1 MCHRFKVNGLEVNG
15 WALRLGLGVGLR
27 SALAGLTAALMVGC
41 GGGTPTPGAQG
52 EGGVAVAVGTLE
64 AEPPAMIPPE
74 GRQNASSS
82 PVVFDRLRGGV
93 WTANGDVGTL
103 SYVDIDARRVVRE
116 TALGSAAD
124 VRSVALSPDAKWV
137 AAVDRAGGAV
147 ALVDAESG
155 EVRRTVT
162 VGGHPRAAI
171 WDAANPRWLYIAVE
185 SGGAVAVVDRMLGV
199 VQSSIDVGRQP
210 SGLAVSARARELYV
224 THRIDGKVTVVSLP
238 EDVAVAEV
246 PLADEPFVAM
256 GVPSGKPFG
265 FESLALTPDG
275 TRAWIPHELLAPTHP
290 FVFSQTLFPAISVV
304 NLVVRAETPSDPN
317 SATVEGRKN
326 LFTAI
331 NLPGRTGQPEVLSQ
345 PCAVAIHPGALVA
358 WALACGSEDLI
369 KLDVNAGIAT
379 DLLRGLPGDHP
390 VGLTLDDTGQRLF
403 VVSDQSHTLATL
415 DTANGSL
422 IERTRV
428 YGDPIP
434 LVAHD
439 PVDPDLRAGLA
450 LFFRANS
457 SKGALATTGNN
468 WMSCGGCHLDGFDS
482 SNIGLVEALKPADP
496 QKDAQLGHSELADHF
511 SSAALANADLN
522 PHDLLTAL
530 LDQGGLA
537 PDRTGSNRAGEV
549 DPGHPTP
556 DALQMAQ
563 RLARVVAR
571 DLPAGPA
578 WLASRGTPDS
588 SFDSNVCGGCH
599 AAEYA
604 AWSSSVHA
612 HAADDPM
619 VLYGLRVERGTQ
631 GAQVGRLCAG
641 CHDPINARRG
651 DASFQ
656 GGRGV
661 TCLGCH
667 EVDGLVHAAGNGDL
681 QATAYDWTRD
691 HKARALAS
699 LDRLR
704 EPEFCGGCHQQFVP
718 GTGLAVIGTLDE
730 YHASSYVGQSRC
742 VDCHMTKAAGVADH
756 HFAGGNVYLG
766 KMFGDAVLQQ
776 EQQKNLSLALSVA
789 ARRVPGGVLVTL
801 KNQGAGHDF
810 PTGVTDIREPWVE
823 LEARDAGGHVVARI
837 GGPIAAGQAL
847 PPGAARLGTDIARSD
862 GTTLFAHEITDAVTV
877 PFDVRIPAREA
888 QALFVP
894 IDSPLPGSPSL
905 DAVVYYRNV
914 RLAYYLA
921 ATGGTDGLVDV
932 EIARVTVP

>member
-1 MCHRFKVNGLEVNG
+1 MNGP
-15 WALRLGLGVGLR
+15 ALRLFLAVELR
-27 SALAGLTAALMVGC
+27 AALLGLIAAFAGGC
-41 GGGTPTPGAQG
+41 GGGTPAPGVKAEAG
-52 EGGVAVAVGTLE
+52 APVALGPLE
-64 AEPPAMIPPE
+64 AEPPAAIPPE
-74 GRQNASSS
+74 ARQNASSS

-103 SYVDIDARRVVRE
+103 SYVDIEARRVVRE
-116 TALGSAAD
+116 VAVGSAAD
-124 VRSVALSPDAKWV
+124 VRSVALSPDAQWV

-155 EVRRTVT
+155 EVKRTLT
-162 VGGHPRAAI
+162 LGGHPRAAV
-171 WDAANPRWLYIAVE
+171 WDAANPRWLYVAVE
-185 SGGAVAVVDRMLGV
+185 ADGAVAVVDRTLGV

-238 EDVAVAEV
+238 EGVAVADV

-265 FESLALTPDG
+265 FESLTLTPDG

-290 FVFSQTLFPAISVV
+290 FAFSQTLFPAISVV
-304 NLVVRAETPSDPN
+304 DLVVRAETPSDPN

-326 LFTAI
+326 LFAAI

-369 KLDVNAGIAT
+369 TLDVNAGIAT
-379 DLLRGLPGDHP
+379 DLLRGVPGDHP

-415 DTANGSL
+415 DTANGS
-422 IERTRV
+422 IVDHTRV
-428 YGDPIP
+428 YGDRIP

-439 PVDPDLRAGLA
+439 PVDPDLRAGLT

-468 WMSCGGCHLDGFDS
+468 WMSCGGCHLDGFGS
-482 SNIGLVEALKPADP
+482 SNAGLVEALQPADR
-496 QKDAQLGHSELADHF
+496 QKDAQLGHSALADHF
-511 SSAALANADLN
+511 SSAALARADVN
-522 PHDLLTAL
+522 PHDLLSAVL
-530 LDQGGLA
+530 EQGGLA
-537 PDRTGSNRAGEV
+537 PDRTGERREGEV

-556 DALQMAQ
+556 DAMQLAQ

-578 WLASRGTPDS
+578 WLAFGGTPDRA
-588 SFDSNVCGGCH
+588 FDAEACGACH

-604 AWSSSVHA
+604 AWSTSVHA

-619 VLYGLRVERGTQ
+619 VLYGLHVEQATQ
-631 GAQVGRLCAG
+631 GAQFGRFCAG
-641 CHDPINARRG
+641 CHDPVNARLG

-656 GGRGV
+656 AARGV

-667 EVDGLVHAAGNGDL
+667 EVDGLVRAAGNGDL
-681 QATAYDWTRD
+681 RATAYDWTHD

-704 EPEFCGGCHQQFVP
+704 QPEFCGGCHQQFVP
-718 GTGLAVIGTLDE
+718 GTGLVVIGTLDE

-742 VDCHMTKAAGVADH
+742 VDCHMTKTAGVADH

-766 KMFGDAVLQQ
+766 KRFGDALLQR

-801 KNQGAGHDF
+801 KNSGAGHAF

-823 LEARDAGGHVVARI
+823 LQARDVSGNVVTRI
-837 GGPIAAGQAL
+837 GGPRAAGQPL
-847 PPGAARLGTDIARSD
+847 PPDAVRLGTDLARSD

-894 IDSPLPGSPSL
+894 LDPALPAAASL